1 MWKIKPGKRNTFPWF
16 ETKIS
21 IRNFVYH
28 YRWRGL
34 DTSESP
40 FQEQLTYTARN
51 LTKLQQRRQEERL
64 KHNRLQWAKQQLRL
78 HVHHF
83 FLYISPLSVRTTT
96 WNSQFF
102 LVDGLKNW
110 NDKAINLFTIPLWTR
125 ARSPLFSSSLTHVP
139 CFQFTER
146 LGMRA
151 KKDAKSIFQRRFHW
165 RLCFRIVRSL
175 LDCILIV
182 LWFLYPP

>member
-1 MWKIKPGKRNTFPWF
+1 MSKKTAPAARASHF
-16 ETKIS
+16 
-21 IRNFVYH
+21 FVH
-28 YRWRGL
+28 FSAVR
-34 DTSESP
+34 
-40 FQEQLTYTARN
+40 
-51 LTKLQQRRQEERL
+51 TKLQRGIF
-64 KHNRLQWAKQQLRL
+64 K
-78 HVHHF
+78 
-83 FLYISPLSVRTTT
+83 
-96 WNSQFF
+96 FF

-182 LWFLYPP
+182 LCIGSCTLLKHQCFQTTIWDKPPGNCRPQNCRPRCLTQGSSANYKY

>member
-1 MWKIKPGKRNTFPWF
+1 MKP
-16 ETKIS
+16 KIS

-51 LTKLQQRRQEERL
+51 LTKLQRRRQEERL

-78 HVHHF
+78 LVHHF
-83 FLYISPLSVRTTT
+83 FFVHFSAVRTQLQRGIV
-96 WNSQFF
+96 NFF

-110 NDKAINLFTIPLWTR
+110 NDKAIDLFTIPLWTR
-125 ARSPLFSSSLTHVP
+125 TRSPLFSSNLTHVP
-139 CFQFTER
+139 YFQFTGR

-151 KKDAKSIFQRRFHW
+151 KKFQW
-165 RLCFRIVRSL
+165 TRSL
-175 LDCILIV
+175 FFSDVFIGV
-182 LWFLYPP
+182 SVFK

>member
-1 MWKIKPGKRNTFPWF
+1 MSKT
-16 ETKIS
+16 
-21 IRNFVYH
+21 
-28 YRWRGL
+28 
-34 DTSESP
+34 
-40 FQEQLTYTARN
+40 TAPAAR
-51 LTKLQQRRQEERL
+51 
-64 KHNRLQWAKQQLRL
+64 AS
-78 HVHHF
+78 HF
-83 FLYISPLSVRTTT
+83 FVHFSAVRTQLQRGIF
-96 WNSQFF
+96 NFF

-175 LDCILIV
+175 LDCIVLCIIV
-182 LWFLYPP
+182 LCIGSCTLLKHQYFQTMIWDKPPGNCRPQNCRPRCLTQGSSAN